1 MTNPAETSAAPY
13 PAATRVVFPVE
24 PYEPSDPR
32 FGENV
37 RGAGGLFGIHL
48 GEDVCAVAGTV
59 VRSVADGLVVY
70 SGFHPGSAEKGNW
83 GNIVIVGHRHPVS
96 GADFFSLYG
105 HLGPGAKPAGDL
117 VAVGEPLG
125 AVGAAYTA
133 ENGWWEAHLHF
144 AIYTGPWTGSVL
156 PGYFREGSDRTRPE
170 HWTDPSAFIRSFLAE
185 PYLTV
190 VS

>member
-1 MTNPAETSAAPY
+1 MTHPSENMTPY
-13 PAATRVVFPVE
+13 PSATRLVFPVE

-37 RGAGGLFGIHL
+37 LGTGGLSGVHL
-48 GEDVCAVAGTV
+48 GEDILAAAGTV

-70 SGFHPGSAEKGNW
+70 SEFHPGSAKKGNW

-96 GADFFSLYG
+96 GVDFFSLYG
-105 HLGPGAKPAGDL
+105 HLGRGARLAGDR

-125 AVGAAYTA
+125 TVGAAYTP

-144 AIYTGPWTGSVL
+144 AIYTGPWTGNVL
-156 PGYFREGSDRTRPE
+156 PGYFREGFDRTSLE
-170 HWTDPSAFIRSFLAE
+170 YWAEPSAFIRSLQAD
-185 PYLTV
+185 PPRLTV

>member
-1 MTNPAETSAAPY
+1 MTNPAETSVASY
-13 PAATRVVFPVE
+13 PVATRIVFPVE

-32 FGENV
+32 FGESV
-37 RGAGGLFGIHL
+37 QGAGGLFGIHL

-96 GADFFSLYG
+96 GADFFTLYG

-144 AIYTGPWTGSVL
+144 AIYTGPWTGNVL
-156 PGYFREGSDRTRPE
+156 PGYFREGSDRTRSE
-170 HWTDPSAFIRSFLAE
+170 YWVDPSAFIRPFLRN
-185 PYLTV
+185 PT
-190 VS
+190 